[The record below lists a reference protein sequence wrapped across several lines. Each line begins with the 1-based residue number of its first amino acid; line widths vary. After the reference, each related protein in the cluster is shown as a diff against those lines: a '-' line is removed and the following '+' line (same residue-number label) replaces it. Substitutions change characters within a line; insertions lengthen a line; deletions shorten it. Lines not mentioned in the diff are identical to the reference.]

1 MAVPLIKEDTPMI
14 QLIVGSEGKGKTK
27 HLLDKVNEEI
37 KEASGNIVFLDR
49 STKHMFELNNRVRLI
64 NVTEYEFE
72 NKSEFIGFILGIISQ
87 DHDIQQMYID
97 GIMKIAKLD
106 KQGFEEVVA
115 KLKDVSEKYGL
126 DIIISASID
135 SSEISEKLKEYV
147 IVAL

>member
-1 MAVPLIKEDTPMI
+1 MI

-64 NVTEYEFE
+64 NVAEYDFE

-97 GIMKIAKLD
+97 GIMKIARLD
-106 KQGFEEVVA
+106 KAGFEEVVA

-135 SSEISEKLKEYV
+135 SSEISDKLKEYV

>member
-64 NVTEYEFE
+64 NVSEYDFE
-72 NKSEFIGFILGIISQ
+72 NKSEFIGFIYGIISQ
-87 DHDIQQMYID
+87 DHDIEQMYID
-97 GIMKIAKLD
+97 GIMKIARLD
-106 KQGFEEVVA
+106 KAGFEEVVA
-115 KLKDVSEKYGL
+115 KLKDVSEKFG
-126 DIIISASID
+126 ITIVISASID
-135 SSEISEKLKEYV
+135 SSEISDSLKEYV

>member
-1 MAVPLIKEDTPMI
+1 MI

-64 NVTEYEFE
+64 NVAEYDFE

-97 GIMKIAKLD
+97 GIMKIARLD
-106 KQGFEEVVA
+106 KAGFEEVVG
-115 KLKDVSEKYGL
+115 KLKGVSEKFGL
-126 DIIISASID
+126 DIVISASID
-135 SSEISEKLKEYV
+135 SSEISDELKQYV

>member
-1 MAVPLIKEDTPMI
+1 MI

-64 NVTEYEFE
+64 NVAEYDFE

-97 GIMKIAKLD
+97 GIMKIARLD
-106 KQGFEEVVA
+106 KAGFEEVVS
-115 KLKDVSEKYGL
+115 KLKGVSEKFGL
-126 DIIISASID
+126 DIVISASID
-135 SSEISEKLKEYV
+135 SSEISDELKQYV

>member
-1 MAVPLIKEDTPMI
+1 MI

-64 NVTEYEFE
+64 NVSEYDFE
-72 NKSEFIGFILGIISQ
+72 NRSEFIGFIYGIISQ
-87 DHDIQQMYID
+87 DHDIEQMYID

-106 KQGFEEVVA
+106 VQGFTDVVT
-115 KLKDVSEKYGL
+115 KLKDVSEKFN
-126 DIIISASID
+126 INIVISASID
-135 SSEISEKLKEYV
+135 SAEISDALKEYV

>member
-1 MAVPLIKEDTPMI
+1 MI

>member
-1 MAVPLIKEDTPMI
+1 MI

-87 DHDIQQMYID
+87 DHDIQQIYID
-97 GIMKIAKLD
+97 GIMKIARLD
-106 KQGFEEVVA
+106 RDGFEEIVK
-115 KLKDVSEKYGL
+115 KLAAVSEKFSL
-126 DIIISASID
+126 DIVVSASID
-135 SSEISEKLKEYV
+135 SSELSAEVSKYI
-147 IVAL
+147 ITAL

>member
-1 MAVPLIKEDTPMI
+1 MI

-64 NVTEYEFE
+64 NVADYDFE

-97 GIMKIAKLD
+97 GIMKIARLD
-106 KQGFEEVVA
+106 KAGFEEVVG
-115 KLKDVSEKYGL
+115 KLKGVSEKFGL
-126 DIIISASID
+126 DIVISASID
-135 SSEISEKLKEYV
+135 SSEISDELKQYV